1 MSFVGSMMPV
11 FWLVLGIAMAV
22 TEGITV
28 QLNAIWFALG
38 AVVAAVSAALGA
50 SVRTQWILFAGVS
63 LAALLATRPFVRKV
77 VKTCKEPTNADR
89 VIGKT
94 GVVTQT
100 VDNLPGMGRVS
111 VLGMDWSART
121 QDGEIL
127 EEGERVQVL
136 AIEGVTLIVAAETA
150 QHTHKGAT

>member
-77 VKTCKEPTNADR
+77 VKTCKEPTNAAR
-89 VIGKT
+89 VI
-94 GVVTQT
+94 
-100 VDNLPGMGRVS
+100 
-111 VLGMDWSART
+111 
-121 QDGEIL
+121 
-127 EEGERVQVL
+127 
-136 AIEGVTLIVAAETA
+136 
-150 QHTHKGAT
+150 

>member
-77 VKTCKEPTNADR
+77 V
-89 VIGKT
+89 
-94 GVVTQT
+94 
-100 VDNLPGMGRVS
+100 NLPGMGRVS

-127 EEGERVQVL
+127 EEGERVRVL
-136 AIEGVTLIVAAETA
+136 AIEGVKLIVAAETA